1 MLVWYL
7 DTVGPSLMNV
17 ICIIVPIVG
26 FIVGFMRG
34 FYDKSVRI
42 IEGGLIIVATLYL
55 KNPMSSILY
64 KYVPFLDFDYRVF
77 NFILFEFISY
87 VAVAI
92 LLVIIVHILNK
103 FINVVERLV
112 GIILHIGVPSN
123 ILGALVSLIEYT
135 FFLYVFI
142 FIVFFFSSIT
152 NSPIESSV
160 ANKIYDNIPVMKQVF
175 GKSFDACIEVGERM
189 ASFDS
194 TDNINYDSVKILLDN
209 HFVTKENVEYVINN
223 KKLSF
228 KGSKELLSK
237 YD

>member
-142 FIVFFFSSIT
+142 FI
-152 NSPIESSV
+152 
-160 ANKIYDNIPVMKQVF
+160 
-175 GKSFDACIEVGERM
+175 CI
-189 ASFDS
+189 
-194 TDNINYDSVKILLDN
+194 
-209 HFVTKENVEYVINN
+209 
-223 KKLSF
+223 
-228 KGSKELLSK
+228 
-237 YD
+237 